1 MFILIC
7 PRCDCVVYDPV
18 KRYCPEVPLE
28 NQSDVYCEDCGWV
41 GRPEELVKREM
52 GLEIS
57 DDEAF
62 DEEEMDSDFE
72 WEIER

>member
-7 PRCDCVVYDPV
+7 PRCDSVVYDPV

-28 NQSDVYCEDCGWV
+28 NQSDVYCDDCGWV
-41 GRPEELVKREM
+41 GKPDELVKRAMEF
-52 GLEIS
+52 EIS
-57 DDEAF
+57 
-62 DEEEMDSDFE
+62 EEESVEEETDSGFE